1 MTTQPSKS
9 STETVSD
16 TSDKSAMTTQPSK
29 SSTET
34 VSPSSKV
41 FHYGIEE
48 VPFQQE
54 LKSIIEEIRF
64 AVADVGLSTLPSDE
78 LASYF
83 NLQTKEDKRMCIMMS
98 RQGFQVV
105 GNDYDV
111 RDIEDGQCFETVNA
125 LLDSISPTYRR
136 LFSEALTRNCRNCR
150 KTMRALTKCWQAAP
164 TNKLLPQGKLFST
177 YLCQLN
183 HVLITKDYNLGAEL
197 QVVHLCQPV
206 F

>member
-1 MTTQPSKS
+1 MTTATTSASELPSS
-9 STETVSD
+9 SSKLD
-16 TSDKSAMTTQPSK
+16 TADKSAMTTKPSK
-29 SSTET
+29 SSMET

-64 AVADVGLSTLPSDE
+64 AVADVGMSTLPSDE

-83 NLQTKEDKRMCIMMS
+83 NLQTKEDKRMCVMMS

-105 GNDYDV
+105 GNDYNV
-111 RDIEDGQCFETVNA
+111 RDVEDGQCFETVNA

-136 LFSEALTRNCRNCR
+136 LFSEALT
-150 KTMRALTKCWQAAP
+150 K
-164 TNKLLPQGKLFST
+164 KLQ
-177 YLCQLN
+177 
-183 HVLITKDYNLGAEL
+183 EL
-197 QVVHLCQPV
+197 QKDDQSIDEMSTGSTDL
-206 F
+206 